1 MTEKQ
6 NYSLRLICPWCQKG
20 AVLTQGRA
28 NVRISVQ
35 CSKCGRFYSA
45 DLNTMETQRTSAC
58 RRAGEGRTI
67 TD

>member
-20 AVLTQGRA
+20 VVLTQGRA

-45 DLNTMETQRTSAC
+45 DLNTMETKRTSAC
-58 RRAGEGRTI
+58 RRVGEGRTI